1 MNTIN
6 WPIVWRIGLQGV
18 ALTVLT
24 AATIWA
30 SGSEWMQAFRAGV
43 LTGAGW
49 LLGHLQKDTGGVMPD
64 LSVLRKDKP

>member
-1 MNTIN
+1 
-6 WPIVWRIGLQGV
+6 
-18 ALTVLT
+18 
-24 AATIWA
+24 
-30 SGSEWMQAFRAGV
+30 MQAFRAGV